1 VSAWLSWAFLLSRV
15 FSLGRM
21 APAFAIASPPEVFP
35 PGDEST
41 FGPLFRVLLPHE
53 IGLPLSRLPTLLRF
67 AAL

>member
-1 VSAWLSWAFLLSRV
+1 VSAWLSWAVLLSRV